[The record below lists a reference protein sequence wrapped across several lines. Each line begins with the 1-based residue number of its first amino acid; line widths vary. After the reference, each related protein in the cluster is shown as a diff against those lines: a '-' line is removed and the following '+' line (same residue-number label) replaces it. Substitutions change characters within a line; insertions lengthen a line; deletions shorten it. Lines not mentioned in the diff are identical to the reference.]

1 MVELFLI
8 MQIVCLAAVTGLHA
22 GRARFTL
29 APAFGGCSILT
40 FITWQLLQTAWWVDF
55 AGAHINAAIYG
66 PMPAILAGL
75 TLVYA
80 MDGNRAARAYLL
92 TMAVTAAVCL
102 LFNEFLFQ
110 LAHLLPITS
119 LFRFP
124 LSMHFILAASLLG
137 AGLVEVMVYELARRR
152 LPVPIAMAAA
162 LVVGAIAFLI
172 VQSLLSYGPAMGLR
186 NIDNQLRAV
195 GLASILPALAVAAY
209 GALAQRAGLVLPARR
224 PSELFSVWQRTE
236 LELAEVRES
245 FLKARETIAELRA
258 LNRAVETERRLR
270 AHQVEHSPLAI
281 LEIDHRGRVG
291 KCNDAARTLLRRGVP
306 EGMPVEHLLPGFASL
321 LADPTRVSTVL
332 SVPTEPGAP
341 ARRIQVT
348 AMPLGKRDYGPAYS
362 VIAEDV
368 TEREQL
374 AFARGIAER
383 VRGIHMTGR
392 VIGHDLANLM
402 LAIDGNLARLRDRIG
417 SSATD
422 EVAQSLRAIADAA
435 QRSRDL
441 MRELGTQQPF
451 ALPELS
457 ACDLHALAEQAVS
470 FLGPRAADAGIAL
483 EIDGPTGVMVAAD
496 RTQMVRVLL
505 NLLGNA
511 IRACG
516 RGGKIEVETGA
527 DAEGAF
533 LRIRDNGIGMSP
545 DQLERAFD
553 PGFST
558 KADGRGG
565 LGLAI
570 SYLIVD
576 AHGGRLTLASAP
588 GIGTLATVRLPVS
601 ALRILPADA
610 RPVLLIIDDDQA
622 RERCAALYRDLGG
635 EVVEVASAEELADLL
650 DDAPADWELVVRT
663 LRPHLQK
670 MLRQRLAGSAEL
682 VIGKTRWVQRGI
694 EKCRLSQELT
704 RELAVQARPLAT
716 KEYDFTQG
724 QS

>member
-1 MVELFLI
+1 MVQLFLI
-8 MQIVCLAAVTGLHA
+8 LQLVCLAAVMGLHA

-40 FITWQLLQTAWWVDF
+40 FLTWQLLQTAWWVDF

-110 LAHLLPITS
+110 LSHELPISS

-124 LSMHFILAASLLG
+124 LSMHIVLAVSLLAAG
-137 AGLVEVMVYELARRR
+137 MAEVVVYELARRR
-152 LPVPIAMAAA
+152 LTVPIAMSVA
-162 LVVGAIAFLI
+162 LLVGTLSFLV
-172 VQSLLSYGPAMGLR
+172 VQSLLSYGPETGLR
-186 NIDNQLRAV
+186 NIGNQLRAV
-195 GLASILPALAVAAY
+195 GLASILPAIAVAAY

-224 PSELFSVWQRTE
+224 PSELFSVWHRTE
-236 LELAEVRES
+236 LELAEVREG

-258 LNRAVETERRLR
+258 LNRVVETERRLR
-270 AHQVEHSPLAI
+270 AHQVERSPLAI
-281 LEIDHRGRVG
+281 FEIDHRGRIA
-291 KCNDAARTLLRRGVP
+291 KCNDAARALLGLGIP
-306 EGMPVEHLLPGFASL
+306 EGVQAGQLLPGFAAL
-321 LADPTRVSTVL
+321 VADPTRGSAVL
-332 SVPTEPGAP
+332 SLPSSPGTP

-348 AMPLGKRDYGPAYS
+348 AMPLGQRDYGPAYS

-368 TEREQL
+368 TDREQL
-374 AFARGIAER
+374 AFARSIAER

-392 VIGHDLANLM
+392 VIGHDLSNLM

-417 SSATD
+417 ATASD
-422 EVAQSLRAIADAA
+422 EVAQSLRAIAEAA
-435 QRSRDL
+435 QRSRDM

-451 ALPELS
+451 ALPELN

-470 FLGPRAADAGIAL
+470 FLAPRAADAGIAL
-483 EIDGPTGVMVAAD
+483 RIEGPSGVTVAAD

-511 IRACG
+511 IRAC
-516 RGGKIEVETGA
+516 RPGGKIEIETGA

-533 LRIRDNGIGMSP
+533 VRVRDDGIGMTA
-545 DQLERAFD
+545 DQLARAFD

-558 KADGRGG
+558 KAGGQGG

-576 AHGGRLTLASAP
+576 AHGGRLTLSSEP
-588 GIGTLATVRLPVS
+588 GAGTVATVRLPVS
-601 ALRILPADA
+601 TLRVLPADA
-610 RPVLLIIDDDQA
+610 RPVLLIMDDEQA
-622 RERCAALYRDLGG
+622 RERCASLYRDLGG

-650 DDAPADWELVVRT
+650 EEDPADWELVVRT
-663 LRPHLQK
+663 PHPNLKRDLR
-670 MLRQRLAGSAEL
+670 RRLSGSAEML
-682 VIGKTRWVQRGI
+682 VGKTRWVQRGM

-704 RELAVQARPLAT
+704 RELAAQAQPAARQ
-716 KEYDFTQG
+716 EYDLNHS